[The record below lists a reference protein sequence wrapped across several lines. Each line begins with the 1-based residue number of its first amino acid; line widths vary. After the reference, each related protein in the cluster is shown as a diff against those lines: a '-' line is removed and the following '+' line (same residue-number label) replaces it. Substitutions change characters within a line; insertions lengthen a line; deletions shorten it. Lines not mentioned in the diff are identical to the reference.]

1 MKKFLRISGFVA
13 LALLT
18 LVALGYAIE
27 NWRGARAWSAEQAR
41 VRESGEPLVW
51 PDLLP
56 PAPTPERN
64 FAAIPLFDGLFD
76 YESVRDAKG
85 RTRHQW
91 KGGPVSTRIMD
102 TFRLPNP
109 PRTSAKA
116 ESSRTPAIDLEETW
130 ANFEGST
137 NYPKI
142 TPSGK
147 PAQDILRLLESR
159 KDAFD
164 QLRLAATRPEC
175 RFGVRYEDNMD
186 ALLPHLS
193 TLKAAAQLLR
203 IRAVARLETGERSA
217 AADDILLILRLGDA
231 AGSDPILISMLVR
244 VAIHSIAASTIWQ
257 GWQLDRWKPEDYQ
270 RFQTAFA
277 AFNPRD
283 AMVDS
288 LRAERIFS
296 TGLTDMIMED
306 PARYLSATGGDSNG
320 VDSSQQSATLML
332 RLFPGGWLR
341 FNQVAISRCLDGLA
355 QQVRTNPPTT
365 ALSAIPDPARN
376 KDFGPFPY
384 SFMARMLVPA
394 VSKSV
399 GKVDRTQVNILL
411 VTTVCAIERYRADNN
426 GKLPPTLAALVP
438 AQLATVPIDPM
449 SGQPFVY
456 RPGEAGDFD
465 LYSFGLNGRDDSGAG
480 APGDRT
486 EQLDWA
492 WPRRAPTDD
501 SHRF

>member
-1 MKKFLRISGFVA
+1 MKKFLRISGFIA

-18 LVALGYAIE
+18 LVALGYAVE
-27 NWRGARAWSAEQAR
+27 NWRGSRAWAAEQAR
-41 VRESGEPLVW
+41 IQKSGEPLVW
-51 PDLLP
+51 PDMLP
-56 PAPTPERN
+56 PAPSPERN
-64 FAAIPLFDGLFD
+64 FAAVPLFEGLFD
-76 YESVRDAKG
+76 YEVVKDAKG

-91 KGGPVSTRIMD
+91 KGGPASTRIME

-109 PRTSAKA
+109 PKTDANPERA
-116 ESSRTPAIDLEETW
+116 RTPALDLEATL
-130 ANFEGST
+130 AQLQSGT
-137 NYPKI
+137 NYPKL

-175 RFGVRYEDNMD
+175 RFGIRYEDNMD

-203 IRAVARLETGERSA
+203 IRAIARLETGERTA
-217 AADDILLILRLGDA
+217 AADDVLLILRIGDA
-231 AGSDPILISMLVR
+231 AGSDPILISQLVR
-244 VAIHSIAASTIWQ
+244 IAIHTLAASTIWQ
-257 GWQLDRWKPEDYQ
+257 GWQMDRWKSEDYQ

-277 AFNPRD
+277 SFNPRD

-306 PARYLSATGGDSNG
+306 PARYLSATGGDSTG
-320 VDSSQQSATLML
+320 VDSPQQSATLML

-355 QQVRTNPPTT
+355 QQMRTNPPTT
-365 ALSAIPDPARN
+365 ALSAIPDPAQK

-384 SFMARMLVPA
+384 SFMARMLIPA

-411 VTTVCAIERYRADNN
+411 VTTACAIERFRADNN
-426 GKLPPTLAALVP
+426 GKLPATLAALVP
-438 AQLATVPIDPM
+438 VYLTTMPIDPM
-449 SGQPFVY
+449 SGKPLAY
-456 RPGEAGDFD
+456 KPGEAGDFE
-465 LYSFGLNGRDDSGAG
+465 LYSFGLDGQDDGGAG
-480 APGDRT
+480 AIGSKT

-492 WPRRAPTDD
+492 WPRRQPTED

>member
-1 MKKFLRISGFVA
+1 MKKFIRISGF
-13 LALLT
+13 LAAGLLT

-27 NWRGARAWSAEQAR
+27 NWRGAQAWSAEQAR
-41 VRESGEPLVW
+41 IQKSGEPLVW
-51 PDLLP
+51 PDLLR
-56 PAPTPERN
+56 PTPSPERN
-64 FAAIPLFDGLFD
+64 FAAVPLFEGLFD
-76 YESVRDAKG
+76 YEVVKDAKG
-85 RTRHQW
+85 RPRHQW

-102 TFRLPNP
+102 TFRIPNAP
-109 PRTSAKA
+109 KSAAKA
-116 ESSRTPAIDLEETW
+116 EPARTPAIDLEATL
-130 ANFEGST
+130 AQLQSGT

-175 RFGVRYEDNMD
+175 RFGIRYEDNVD

-193 TLKAAAQLLR
+193 TLKAASQLLR
-203 IRAVARLETGERSA
+203 IRSTALLETGERTA
-217 AADDILLILRLGDA
+217 AADDVALILRLGEA

-244 VAIHSIAASTIWQ
+244 IAIHSIAASAVWQ

-296 TGLTDMIMED
+296 TSLIDILKQD
-306 PARYLSATGGDSNG
+306 PSRYASALGD
-320 VDSSQQSATLML
+320 DSQQFPPLSF
-332 RLFPGGWLR
+332 RLVPGGWLR
-341 FNQVAISRCLDGLA
+341 FNQVAISRAYDGLA
-355 QQVRTNPPTT
+355 QQARTTPPGT
-365 ALSAIPDPARN
+365 ALSSLPQPTDA
-376 KDFGPFPY
+376 KDFGPLPY
-384 SFMARMLVPA
+384 SFMARMFVAA
-394 VSKSV
+394 VSTSF

-411 VTTVCAIERYRADNN
+411 VTTVCAIERFRADNG
-426 GKLPPTLAALVP
+426 GKLPATLAALTP
-438 AQLATVPIDPM
+438 DYLATVPVDPM
-449 SGQPFVY
+449 SGKPLVY
-456 RPGEAGDFD
+456 KPAPDGTFE
-465 LYSFGLNGRDDSGAG
+465 LYSLGTNARDDDGAG
-480 APGDRT
+480 AIGNQG

-492 WPRRAPTDD
+492 WPSRKPTDD